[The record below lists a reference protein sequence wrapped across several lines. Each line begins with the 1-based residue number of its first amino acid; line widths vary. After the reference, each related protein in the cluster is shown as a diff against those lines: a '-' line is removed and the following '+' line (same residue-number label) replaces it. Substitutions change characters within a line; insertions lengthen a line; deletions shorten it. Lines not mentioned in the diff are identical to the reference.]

1 MHPASGLRA
10 VITAPLLTGCPGV
23 RHGFFERRG
32 GTSQGLYAS
41 LNVSLGSGDDRRRV
55 IANRARVARALDLEQ
70 DRLVTLYQVHSA
82 DVVIVRNGAEGA
94 TKADG
99 MVTGQPGLGLGVL
112 TADCAP
118 VLLADGEAGIIGAA
132 HAGWGGALRG
142 ITDAV
147 TASMVSIG
155 ARRERIVAVVGPTI
169 ALESYEVGPEF
180 HQRFTDDDI
189 GNGRYFRTA
198 RRSGHFHFDL
208 PAYVLHR
215 LWQNGIRHATWTGG
229 DTCLEEERFFSY
241 RRSVLRH
248 EPDYGRQIAV
258 ICLV

>member
-1 MHPASGLRA
+1 M
-10 VITAPLLTGCPGV
+10 ITDPLLTGCPGV

-41 LNVSLGSGDDRRRV
+41 LNAGLGSGDDRRRV
-55 IANRARVARALDLEQ
+55 TANRALIARALGLEP

-82 DVVIVRNGAEGA
+82 DAVIVRDGTESA

-99 MVTGQPGLGLGVL
+99 MVTAEPGLGLGVL

-147 TASMVSIG
+147 IAAMISIG
-155 ARRERIVAVVGPTI
+155 ARHERIVAVVGPAI

-180 HQRFTDDDI
+180 YQRFTDDDAR
-189 GNGRYFRTA
+189 NEQYFCTA
-198 RRSGHFHFDL
+198 RRPDHFHFDL
-208 PAYVLHR
+208 PAYVVDR
-215 LWQNGIRHATWTGG
+215 LRKSGIRRAAWTGG

-248 EPDYGRQIAV
+248 EPDYGRQVSV
-258 ICLV
+258 ICLA

>member
-1 MHPASGLRA
+1 M
-10 VITAPLLTGCPGV
+10 ITDPLLTGCPGV

-41 LNVSLGSGDDRRRV
+41 LNAGLGSGDDRRCV
-55 IANRARVARALDLEQ
+55 TANRALIARTLDLEP

-82 DVVIVRNGAEGA
+82 DVVIVRDGTEGA

-99 MVTGQPGLGLGVL
+99 MVTGEPGLGLGVL

-118 VLLADGEAGIIGAA
+118 VLLADGETGIIGAA

-147 TASMVSIG
+147 IAAMVSIG
-155 ARRERIVAVVGPTI
+155 ARHERIVAVVGPAI

-180 HQRFTDDDI
+180 HQRFTADDAR
-189 GNGRYFRTA
+189 NREYFRIA
-198 RRSGHFHFDL
+198 RRPGHFHFDL
-208 PAYVLHR
+208 PAYVVGR
-215 LWQNGIRHATWTGG
+215 LRQNGIRHATWTGG
-229 DTCLEEERFFSY
+229 DTCHEEERFFSY

>member
-1 MHPASGLRA
+1 M
-10 VITAPLLTGCPGV
+10 ITAPLLTGCPGV

-41 LNVSLGSGDDRRRV
+41 LNVGLGSSDDRRCV
-55 IANRARVARALDLEQ
+55 TANRALVARALDLEPA
-70 DRLVTLYQVHSA
+70 RLVTLYQVHSA
-82 DVVIVRNGAEGA
+82 DVVIVRDGTEGA

-99 MVTGQPGLGLGVL
+99 MVTGEPGLGLGVL

-118 VLLADGEAGIIGAA
+118 VLLADGEAGVIGAA

-147 TASMVSIG
+147 IAAMVTIG
-155 ARRERIVAVVGPTI
+155 ARHERIAAVVGPAI

-180 HQRFTDDDI
+180 HQLFTDDDA
-189 GNGRYFRTA
+189 GNGQYFRTA
-198 RRSGHFHFDL
+198 RRPSHLHFDL

-215 LWQNGIRHATWTGG
+215 LRQGGIRHAAWTGG
-229 DTCLEEERFFSY
+229 DTCLEDRRFFSY

-248 EPDYGRQIAV
+248 EPDYGRQISV
-258 ICLV
+258 IRLA